1 MAKKSKVSKA
11 EQYRDIVE
19 SEGAKWEECVV
30 LCFAF
35 KYQME
40 VELFHYGLMFEKPSY
55 YVFDYLEGRAN
66 VVAPKDE
73 KNIAKIAAIAEGV
86 GGRRTTPEL

>member
-11 EQYRDIVE
+11 EQYRDIM
-19 SEGAKWEECVV
+19 EGEGVKWEECVV
-30 LCFAF
+30 LSFAF

-55 YVFDYLEGRAN
+55 YVFDYLEGLAN
-66 VVAPKDE
+66 VVAQKDE

-86 GGRRTTPEL
+86 GGKRTTPKL